1 MERLSISPNTT
12 FEFALWCKL
21 LRDRGYTGMQ
31 VSRQLGKSEGYVN
44 NLVRI
49 LERASL
55 PILERWCHEQRPNS
69 GLFHACATDWLMQ
82 VCVLP
87 HGEQDVQLADRIARL
102 GRTPANGTPSGSPAG
117 GCITHPRARP
127 PTNPPA
133 RAPTDPGDATRSTSH
148 ECVPATDVPDPPV
161 ARTDESAR

>member
-1 MERLSISPNTT
+1 VDRLSIEPAGT

-31 VSRQLGKSEGYVN
+31 VARALGKSEGYVN

-55 PILERWCHEQRPNS
+55 AVLQQWAAEQRTSADQRAAN
-69 GLFHACATDWLMQ
+69 GAHVCATDWLMQ

-87 HGEQDVQLADRIARL
+87 HAIQDEQLAER
-102 GRTPANGTPSGSPAG
+102 
-117 GCITHPRARP
+117 
-127 PTNPPA
+127 
-133 RAPTDPGDATRSTSH
+133 
-148 ECVPATDVPDPPV
+148 V
-161 ARTDESAR
+161 ARVTHAVPT